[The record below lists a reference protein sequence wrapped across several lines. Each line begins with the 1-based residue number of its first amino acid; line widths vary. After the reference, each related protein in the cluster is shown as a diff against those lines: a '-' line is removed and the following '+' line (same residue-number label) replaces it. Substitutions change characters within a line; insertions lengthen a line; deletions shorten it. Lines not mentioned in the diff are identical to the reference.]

1 MKSLT
6 LISILAVSMLCISVI
21 VQANNV
27 TWGHVNYYDRLLA
40 TNVIK
45 KSSAFF
51 GKQTV
56 TVKYP
61 PRVRFFS

>member
-6 LISILAVSMLCISVI
+6 LISILAVSLLCISVV

-27 TWGHVNYYDRLLA
+27 TWGYVGYNDRLLA
-40 TNVIK
+40 TNYVK
-45 KSSAFF
+45 KSPAFF

-56 TVKYP
+56 TLKYP
-61 PRVRFFS
+61 PKVRFFS